1 MESFSLIREASLGDH
16 YRKPQPITMQGCGI
30 QFRWIQLQ
38 SSRNIAEEGQKEPE
52 DQRIYCEIV
61 SPSNTRTYACE
72 VSPIWLPEYE
82 LNRGDI
88 SEHARLDEEKPMRP
102 QPYRENY
109 KNLKY
114 K

>member
-1 MESFSLIREASLGDH
+1 MESFSLIRDTIENHS
-16 YRKPQPITMQGCGI
+16 
-30 QFRWIQLQ
+30 Q
-38 SSRNIAEEGQKEPE
+38 SPCRAVESSSDGYNYKTVLHLRNIAEEGQKEPE

-72 VSPIWLPEYE
+72 VSPIWLPECE